1 MKKFESIVLCTI
13 AFFAS
18 TTVLIT
24 GCQKSDR
31 NVKQNMFYDQ
41 KTKATFNL
49 EDQNQLAQLVKIAA
63 NEQQEIQILGDEN

>member
-1 MKKFESIVLCTI
+1 
-13 AFFAS
+13 
-18 TTVLIT
+18 
-24 GCQKSDR
+24 
-31 NVKQNMFYDQ
+31 MFYDQ